1 MMRPCPTEGT
11 ARWIHLA
18 VIISLVAAL
27 MLTAGRPLAFAVEV
41 AHPEEILN
49 RQLNEQVIRI
59 PTEAPPVVTLEV
71 TVMHPNGPGPFP
83 LAIMNHGASNISS
96 GNRGDRY
103 HLTNT
108 AFYFLSR
115 GYAVALPMM
124 RGFAASGGQFYHFGC
139 DLSATGIANA
149 KDIRSV
155 IRYLAADPRFDTSRV
170 IVAGQSF
177 GGWNTLAL
185 GALNV
190 PNVTALINF
199 NGGIESSDCDADS
212 RSLIAAAGIFGAHTK
227 IPSLW
232 FYGQNDSVFPVS
244 TWRAMY
250 DNYVRAGGNAELVN
264 VGVFMADSHQFL
276 AFPESLPLW
285 VPQIDKFLKQIGM
298 PSTEL
303 NAGYLPEQFPPPT
316 GFAAITDVAAIP
328 YLSQQSRDMYRDFLQ
343 LPFPRAFVIDNAGT
357 AVSQSG
363 GLDPLGRAM
372 AICHT
377 RKEQCGVYAV
387 DASVVWK
394 PFPVADQQLPVD
406 KCPHA
411 PMDRREASHSD
422 RCLLPSRP
430 LVLR

>member
-1 MMRPCPTEGT
+1 MRPYRTDG
-11 ARWIHLA
+11 ASRWIRLA
-18 VIISLVAAL
+18 VVSLIATQFLV
-27 MLTAGRPLAFAVEV
+27 AGRPPADAMGI
-41 AHPEEILN
+41 AYPEGVLN

-59 PTEAPPVVTLEV
+59 PVEDPPAVTLEV
-71 TVMHPNGPGPFP
+71 TIMHPDGPGPFP
-83 LAIMNHGASNISS
+83 LAIMNHGAANISS
-96 GNRGDRY
+96 GHRGDRY
-103 HLTNT
+103 HLTNA

-124 RGFAASGGQFYHFGC
+124 RGFAASGGEFYHFGC
-139 DLSATGIANA
+139 DLSATGTANA

-155 IRYLAADPRFDTSRV
+155 IRYLAADPNFDTSRV

-199 NGGIESSDCDADS
+199 DGGIESSDCDADAS
-212 RSLIAAAGIFGAHTK
+212 NLIAAAGIFGAHTK

-232 FYGQNDSVFPVS
+232 FYGENDRLFPTN
-244 TWRAMY
+244 TWRSMY
-250 DNYVRAGGNAELVN
+250 DRYVQNGGRAELVN
-264 VGVFMADSHQFL
+264 VGVFMANSHQFL

-285 VPQIDKFLKQIGM
+285 VPKIDAFLKQMGM
-298 PSTEL
+298 PSTYV

-316 GFAAITDVAAIP
+316 QFAAITDVAAIP
-328 YLSQQSRDMYRDFLQ
+328 YLSQLSRNTYRDFLES
-343 LPFPRAFVIDNAGT
+343 PYPRAFVIDEEGT

-363 GLDPLGRAM
+363 GFDPLGRAM
-372 AICHT
+372 AICQN
-377 RKEQCGVYAV
+377 RKGRCGVYAV

-394 PFPVADQQLPVD
+394 PFPADQQQSVD
-406 KCPHA
+406 KCPRA
-411 PMDRREASHSD
+411 SIDRQCHP
-422 RCLLPSRP
+422 LSRP

>member
-1 MMRPCPTEGT
+1 
-11 ARWIHLA
+11 
-18 VIISLVAAL
+18 
-27 MLTAGRPLAFAVEV
+27 
-41 AHPEEILN
+41 
-49 RQLNEQVIRI
+49 
-59 PTEAPPVVTLEV
+59 
-71 TVMHPNGPGPFP
+71 
-83 LAIMNHGASNISS
+83 
-96 GNRGDRY
+96 
-103 HLTNT
+103 LTNA

-124 RGFAASGGQFYHFGC
+124 RGFAASGGEFYHFGC

-190 PNVTALINF
+190 PNVVALVDF

-212 RSLIAAAGIFGAHTK
+212 RNLIAAAGIFGAHTR

-232 FYGQNDSVFPVS
+232 FYGLNDRIFPAD

-250 DNYVRAGGNAELVN
+250 DSYVRAGGNAKLVD
-264 VGVFMADSHQFL
+264 VGVFMANSHQFL
-276 AFPESLPLW
+276 AYPESLPLW
-285 VPQIDKFLKQIGM
+285 VPKMDAFLGQIGM

-303 NAGYLPEQFPPPT
+303 HAGYLPERFPPAT
-316 GFAAITDVAAIP
+316 HFAAITDVTAIP
-328 YLSQQSRDMYRDFLQ
+328 YLSQRSREMYLDFLE
-343 LPFPRAFVIDNAGT
+343 LPFPRAFVINDMGT

-377 RKEQCGVYAV
+377 RKGQCGVYAV
-387 DASVVWK
+387 DDRVVWK
-394 PFPVADQQLPVD
+394 PFPVADQQAPGD
-406 KCPHA
+406 KCPQT
-411 PMDRREASHSD
+411 PTDRGEANHSD
-422 RCLLPSRP
+422 QCLPPSRP
-430 LVLR
+430 LVMR